1 MRTILN
7 DVIGMIGIGVL
18 CAGVYQHFG
27 TATTQIIVGA
37 LLLFYALM
45 SARGSK

>member
-1 MRTILN
+1 MKTFFN

-27 TATTQIIVGA
+27 TATTQIVVGS
-37 LLLFYALM
+37 LLLLYALM
-45 SARGSK
+45 AARGIK